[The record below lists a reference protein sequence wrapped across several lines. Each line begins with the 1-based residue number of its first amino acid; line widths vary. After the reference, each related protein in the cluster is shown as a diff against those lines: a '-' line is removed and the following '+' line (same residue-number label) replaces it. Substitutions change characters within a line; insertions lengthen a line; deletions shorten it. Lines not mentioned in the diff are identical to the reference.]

1 METSGQTPSTG
12 SSSTLGAAQQ
22 DTLESILQRLLYR
35 DTFGLPK
42 LYDSNNEDIR
52 AHIIKIEKYLK
63 ACNINNANAK
73 TTILLNSLSDE
84 MQMELCGLLDF
95 KKNENNYEWLSEKLI
110 ELFQPKETELSP
122 YVKLFS
128 YKQDYNQTTREY
140 LAQIRRE
147 GYRLLKNLQ
156 PEEREKKMIEAF
168 CNGLLNKE
176 LRKAMKHREI
186 ETLDEAFNLI
196 KKEKL
201 QKEEDRSV
209 RVVAVQETQQ
219 QLSDIEKLQ
228 NQISMMQKQLTLI
241 VSILQTGASHAS
253 NSVNRPMPSQRQRTY
268 AQVTA
273 QQPEFGNY
281 AQNNGFRTRLENRIK
296 CYCCG
301 REGHIARM
309 CSVKCARCGRSGHR
323 ENRCSFRGNRN
334 LDIRG
339 RRNVRILQDAQND
352 DWADY
357 DAIST
362 SSESFVEN
370 FEAEPERTQATAT
383 LNTLMIH
390 DNISQARI
398 SEEYNNAGVANVR
411 NAMKVPK
418 EGKKTKTTWVRK
430 SYPDDVNQW
439 ADYIEGRTNKKP
451 KTLISSKH
459 SEKAANKPIVKGSC
473 QGRTCKILCD
483 SGAEVNVID
492 EALLKDIQKADE
504 TVKIKESRKS
514 IKCANNSSMS
524 VVGLVRLKLEFAS
537 VSKWCNFLVVKNL
550 FPNVIVGIRT
560 MRDMRVK
567 IEPFNNRIVV
577 SGIGVPFLSRVY
589 AETKCG
595 QGNEV

>member
-1 METSGQTPSTG
+1 METSAQTQTT

-52 AHIIKIEKYLK
+52 AHVSKIEKYLK
-63 ACNINNANAK
+63 ACNINNASAK

-84 MQMELCGLLDF
+84 MQMELCGLLEF

-128 YKQDYNQTTREY
+128 YKQDPNQTTREY

-176 LRKAMKHREI
+176 LRKAMKHRKI

-201 QKEEDRSV
+201 QKEEDRSF

-219 QLSDIEKLQ
+219 QLTDIGKLQ
-228 NQISMMQKQLTLI
+228 NQISMMQKQLTFI

-253 NSVNRPMPSQRQRTY
+253 NKVNRPMPSQRQRTY

-281 AQNNGFRTRLENRIK
+281 AQNNGFKTRLENRIT
-296 CYCCG
+296 CFCCG
-301 REGHIARM
+301 KEGHIARM
-309 CSVKCARCGRSGHR
+309 CSVRCTRCGRSGHR
-323 ENRCSFRGNRN
+323 ENRCFFRGNRN
-334 LDIRG
+334 PDIRG

-352 DWADY
+352 DWEDY

-362 SSESFVEN
+362 SSESLVEN
-370 FEAEPERTQATAT
+370 FEAEPERTQASAT
-383 LNTLMIH
+383 LNTLIID
-390 DNISQARI
+390 DNINQARI
-398 SEEYNNAGVANVR
+398 SEQCDNAGIANVR
-411 NAMKVPK
+411 NVMKVPK
-418 EGKKTKTTWVRK
+418 EGKKTKKNWVRK
-430 SYPDDVNQW
+430 SYPDDVDQW
-439 ADYIEGRTNKKP
+439 ADYIEGRTNRKP

-459 SEKAANKPIVKGSC
+459 SEKAANKPMVKGSC

-492 EALLKDIQKADE
+492 EALLKDIQRVDP

-537 VSKWCNFLVVKNL
+537 VLKWCNFLVVKNL

-577 SGIGVPFLSRVY
+577 SGIGVPFLSKVY
-589 AETKCG
+589 AETECG